1 MHCGCR
7 QTPRCTGEAETI
19 LLHLAAST
27 QTKRRRPS
35 SESLL
40 GGFLRATGG
49 RAWHADG
56 DFYRIGKG
64 KRVSRTYLDG
74 MPMAISIASAR
85 ASGSAAHI
93 SIATSCVSRCRNK

>member
-64 KRVSRTYLDG
+64 KRVSRPYLDRDVVRQALQEQVNEPRR
-74 MPMAISIASAR
+74 MRR
-85 ASGSAAHI
+85 AP
-93 SIATSCVSRCRNK
+93 R